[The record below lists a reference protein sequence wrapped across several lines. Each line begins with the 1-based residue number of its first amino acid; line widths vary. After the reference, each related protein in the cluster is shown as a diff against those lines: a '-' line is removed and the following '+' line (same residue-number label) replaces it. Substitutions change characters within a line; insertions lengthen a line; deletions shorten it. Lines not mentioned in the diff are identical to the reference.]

1 MNPNLKFI
9 GYIET
14 PYENIGDCPR
24 NIQLDGP
31 ECKLV
36 LNKEYEAG
44 LNGIVAGQEIL
55 ILYWFVNVDR
65 NRLQQTSKRTGE
77 FAGVFALRTPNR
89 PNPIGAAVIKIKK
102 LKGHEIFV
110 KGLDCLN
117 GTPLIDIKPAI
128 FEERVDTNSPNQFF
142 K

>member
-14 PYENIGDCPR
+14 PYENIRDCPR

-31 ECKLV
+31 GCKLV

-55 ILYWFVNVDR
+55 ILYWFDNVDR
-65 NRLQQTSKRTGE
+65 MLQ
-77 FAGVFALRTPNR
+77 
-89 PNPIGAAVIKIKK
+89 KI
-102 LKGHEIFV
+102 F
-110 KGLDCLN
+110 
-117 GTPLIDIKPAI
+117 
-128 FEERVDTNSPNQFF
+128 QFIS
-142 K
+142 